1 MGPAAAV
8 CVAEVEGAR
17 THACGKPGSLAE
29 VLTPVVGDAFLGG
42 GMGVSLAICRLR
54 RLEGQGTTVV
64 ARKALRLENFEW
76 GVGNQKE

>member
-17 THACGKPGSLAE
+17 TRACEKPGCLAE

-42 GMGVSLAICRLR
+42 GDGCELGNLQTTAVRGSRNHCR
-54 RLEGQGTTVV
+54 GTQS
-64 ARKALRLENFEW
+64 AEA
-76 GVGNQKE
+76 